1 MKLDLFEKNVRKEE
15 RLFLSLC
22 SPEDKQKL
30 MQQIPMTF
38 NDYLRITCIIF
49 HMNLVYYEVKINE
62 RFPEFHKQKNQM
74 FIRHKNIIKEYP
86 EYYEDKI

>member
-49 HMNLVYYEVKINE
+49 HMNLVYYEAVSYTHLGIMSA
-62 RFPEFHKQKNQM
+62 RACFD
-74 FIRHKNIIKEYP
+74 EY
-86 EYYEDKI
+86 ICGSTLTT